1 MLLHNKR
8 ERVKCYSVSLSDEQ
22 REQAA
27 DRKRKEDNK
36 TPLRKKFDRIE
47 KQSKIRAMQRE
58 FNKKQV
64 PMENN
69 LKLKIY

>member
-8 ERVKCYSVSLSDEQ
+8 ERVKCYSISLSNEQ
-22 REQAA
+22 HKQAA
-27 DRKRKEDNK
+27 DRKLKENNK
-36 TPLRKKFDRIE
+36 SPIRKKFDRIE

-58 FNKKQV
+58 FNKKHV
-64 PMENN
+64 HLENN